1 MKSASKAI
9 ITKEEKEELKAHGV
23 NYKNRKEVE
32 AYFAEKE
39 RLAKEAEEKAK
50 AEAEAKA
57 AAERA
62 ANPTS
67 EELLKEIIDIL
78 KNK

>member
-1 MKSASKAI
+1 MLLEAR
-9 ITKEEKEELKAHGV
+9 EERKELKAHGV
-23 NYKNRKEVE
+23 NPKDIKAAK
-32 AYFAEKE
+32 AYFVEKE
-39 RLAKEAEEKAK
+39 RLAKEAEAAAK
-50 AEAEAKA
+50 AEEEARA

-67 EELLKEIIDIL
+67 EDLLKEIRDLL